1 MNIPQLI
8 IDTDPGQDDAAALL
22 MAFGLHKQGLIHFQ
36 AATCVAGNVP
46 LPLTQKNARIICDWA
61 GQEDF
66 PVYAGADRP
75 LLKPLITAE
84 EVHGKTG
91 LDGTPL
97 HEPKTPLRPQH
108 AAIFLTETLQKAEKN
123 SITLCP
129 IGPLSNIALAV
140 RLVPECIE
148 GIKEIVIMGGTFF
161 EPGNVTPTADF
172 NFFVDPIAAQIV
184 IESGVKIRIIPLD
197 VTHKARL
204 SKERINRLRTL
215 PNQNGK
221 RLADILQSYE
231 RFDTQKF
238 GLDGGPLHDPCA
250 VAAALHPEFFNEKAV
265 YLSINTQ
272 EGLHEA
278 ACAVDWHGTSGQK
291 PNVLWAHDID
301 DEAFFHCFTEAI
313 AVLP

>member
-1 MNIPQLI
+1 MNLPHLI

-22 MAFGLHKQGLIHFQ
+22 MAFGLHRQGLIDFQ

-61 GQEDF
+61 GRSDF

-75 LLKPLITAE
+75 LLKTLITAE

-97 HEPKTPLRPQH
+97 HEPITPLQTTH
-108 AAIFLTETLQKAEKN
+108 AAIFLANTLRQAEKH

-129 IGPLSNIALAV
+129 IGPLTNLALAM
-140 RLVPECIE
+140 RLAPECVN
-148 GIKEIVIMGGTFF
+148 GIQEIVIMGGTFF

-184 IESGVKIRIIPLD
+184 INSGAKIRIIPLD

-204 SKERINRLRTL
+204 SQKRINRLRAL
-215 PNQNGK
+215 PNQNGN

-250 VAAALHPEFFNEKAV
+250 VAAALNPQLFSEKAV
-265 YLSINTQ
+265 HLTINTQ

-291 PNVLWAHDID
+291 PNVSWAYDID
-301 DEAFFHCFTEAI
+301 DESFFDCFTQAI
-313 AVLP
+313 GTLP